1 MSFNAF
7 FWHAGVHVVRALIHN
22 LLKKKI
28 GLGQQEGTC
37 GQACLDS
44 PGLTWKTN
52 SLKCQHKL
60 KNENK
65 QKPRGVMC

>member
-37 GQACLDS
+37 GQACLDPQDS
-44 PGLTWKTN
+44 HGKQTPLSVNTNLKMKTN
-52 SLKCQHKL
+52 RNQ
-60 KNENK
+60 
-65 QKPRGVMC
+65 GG